1 MQLPPFKGLLAF
13 DAVARLGSISKAADE
28 LNLTVSAVSH
38 QVANLESFVERQLF
52 DRSPRGLTLTVHG
65 ERFQRDITGAL
76 TQLAAAAKNVRSG
89 EVAEVLR
96 IHSVPTFASLW
107 LMPRLP
113 GFRARHPQLRVQLD
127 ASYGEIDFAR
137 AAIDVA
143 ICYGPVRGRDLHIE
157 TLFSEEIMP
166 MISPALK
173 AKLDIRTPADLARQE
188 LIFSE
193 LTLVQ
198 WPHWFSANGV
208 PVSPNSYSLAFDRT
222 SMVLDAAIQGL
233 GIALDSNRT
242 AEAALKRGDLVP
254 VFDDLKSMPVRAHHL
269 VYPRAHAQW
278 DRVVSF
284 ADWLRKEA
292 EKNPDLSTR

>member
-13 DAVARLGSISKAADE
+13 DAIARLGSISKAAEE

-52 DRSPRGLTLTVHG
+52 DRSPRGLTLTIYG
-65 ERFQRDITGAL
+65 ERFQHDVTGAL
-76 TQLAAAAKNVRSG
+76 TVLAAAAKHVRSG

-113 GFRARHPQLRVQLD
+113 AFRAQYPQLRVQLD
-127 ASYGEIDFAR
+127 VSYGEIDFAR
-137 AAIDVA
+137 GKTDVA
-143 ICYGPVRGRDLHIE
+143 ICYGTVRGRDLHVE

-166 MISPALK
+166 MISPTLK
-173 AKLDIRTPADLARQE
+173 AKLRIRTPENLVTQDLI
-188 LIFSE
+188 LSE

-198 WPHWFSANGV
+198 WPHWFSAHGV
-208 PVSPNSYSLAFDRT
+208 PVSPSSYSLAFDRT
-222 SMVLDAAIQGL
+222 SMALDAAAHGL
-233 GIALDSNRT
+233 GIALDSDRT

-254 VFDDLKSMPVRAHHL
+254 VFEDRKGMPVCAHHL
-269 VYPRAHAQW
+269 VFPRAYAQW
-278 DRVVSF
+278 DRVVNF
-284 ADWLRKEA
+284 THWLREEA
-292 EKNPDLSTR
+292 AKN

>member
-1 MQLPPFKGLLAF
+1 MQFPPFKGLLAF
-13 DAVARLGSISKAADE
+13 DAVARLGSISKAAEE
-28 LNLTVSAVSH
+28 LSLTVSAVSH

-52 DRSPRGLTLTVHG
+52 DRSPRGLTLTIYG

-76 TQLAAAAKNVRSG
+76 TLLAAAAKNVRSG

-113 GFRARHPQLRVQLD
+113 AFRAQLPQLRVQLD
-127 ASYGEIDFAR
+127 ASYGDIDFAR
-137 AAIDVA
+137 GETDVG
-143 ICYGPVRGRDLHIE
+143 ICYGTVRGRDLHIE

-173 AKLDIRTPADLARQE
+173 AKLQIQTPEDLVKQD
-188 LIFSE
+188 LILSE

-198 WPHWFSANGV
+198 WPHWFSAHGV
-208 PVSPNSYSLAFDRT
+208 PVSPSNYSLAFDRT

-254 VFDDLKSMPVRAHHL
+254 VFDDCKGMPVRAHHL
-269 VYPRAHAQW
+269 VYPRAYAQL

-284 ADWLRKEA
+284 THWLREEA
-292 EKNPDLSTR
+292 GKGYASIRK